1 MTLRNAFSN
10 LSTEEKQDAMLDM
23 LETSNALLAA
33 MLEKMPRVTA
43 NDQSAVSIEAGS
55 VGIAA
60 SQTLAAVTAVTTVTT
75 LNQAG
80 SKYISGDN
88 LNNAGIQHIY
98 RNIIVS
104 S

>member
-60 SQTLAAVTAVTTVTT
+60 SQTLAAVTT

-80 SKYISGDN
+80 SKFISGDN
-88 LNNAGIQHIY
+88 LNNSGIQHIY
-98 RNIIVS
+98 SNIIVS